1 MYRRDLGA
9 GELPGGQEPR
19 SRHIHVLIE
28 HHAGDLIRRPEV
40 RAA

>member
-9 GELPGGQEPR
+9 GELPGGRGPL
-19 SRHIHVLIE
+19 SRHANVLIE
-28 HHAGDLIRRPEV
+28 QHAGDLIRRPEV